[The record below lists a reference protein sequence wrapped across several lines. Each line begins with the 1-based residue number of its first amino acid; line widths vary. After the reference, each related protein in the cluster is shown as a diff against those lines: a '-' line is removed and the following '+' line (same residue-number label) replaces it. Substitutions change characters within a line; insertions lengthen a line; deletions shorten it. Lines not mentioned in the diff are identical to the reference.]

1 MKKLYE
7 IPAVQVVALQTA
19 QLMAASPVFGGT
31 TEETEG
37 NLSREF
43 GIEDDTELFDDDTV
57 LDI

>member
-43 GIEDDTELFDDDTV
+43 GIEDDTELLDDDTV

>member
-31 TEETEG
+31 TEETGG

-43 GIEDDTELFDDDTV
+43 DIENDSELLNDDTV

>member
-31 TEETEG
+31 TEETGG

-43 GIEDDTELFDDDTV
+43 GIEDDSELLNDDTV

>member
-43 GIEDDTELFDDDTV
+43 GIEDDSELLDDDTV

>member
-31 TEETEG
+31 TDETGG

-43 GIEDDTELFDDDTV
+43 DIEDDSELLNDDTV

>member
-31 TEETEG
+31 TDETSG
-37 NLSREF
+37 SLSREF
-43 GIEDDTELFDDDTV
+43 DIEDDSELLNDDTV

>member
-31 TEETEG
+31 TDETSG

-43 GIEDDTELFDDDTV
+43 DIEDDTELLNDDTV

>member
-19 QLMAASPVFGGT
+19 QLMAASPVFGGI

-43 GIEDDTELFDDDTV
+43 GIEDDSELLNDDTV

>member
-43 GIEDDTELFDDDTV
+43 DIEDDSELLNDDTV

>member
-1 MKKLYE
+1 M
-7 IPAVQVVALQTA
+7 QVVALQTA

-43 GIEDDTELFDDDTV
+43 GIEDDTELLDDDTV

>member
-31 TEETEG
+31 TDATDG

-43 GIEDDTELFDDDTV
+43 DIEDDTELLNDETV